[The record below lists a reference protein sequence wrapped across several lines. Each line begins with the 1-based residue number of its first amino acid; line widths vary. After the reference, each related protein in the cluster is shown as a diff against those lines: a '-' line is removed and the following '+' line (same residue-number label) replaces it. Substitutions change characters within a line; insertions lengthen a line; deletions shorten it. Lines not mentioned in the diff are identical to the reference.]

1 LGSSA
6 IQVKYYTDTLPKDS
20 KITPLKLSNNQYKK
34 LVKYI
39 ETSLKRSK
47 TNNSSLILPKN
58 PKVLTENNSFYDAKQ
73 TYSLL
78 LTCNTWINNGL
89 KASGQKRPMPE
100 GFFISMKN
108 SFFVLFLIGLPLFS
122 IAQENFITKT
132 SEKHVLIFIN
142 GYRGPKF
149 NKLAVDNTLYTKDP
163 TGYWYKY
170 DDTIINRF
178 KPIQTLYFSAH
189 HPISSSVHKTKFNIA
204 TSYLFSRFCWISKK
218 SRWVLRNKFNSEGFE
233 LRFSN
238 GIIAGQNVIDY
249 LEKNFLD
256 STIKVHIIS
265 HSMGYAYSLGLVSQ
279 IKTKV
284 KFGKMLA
291 ISPESGGF
299 QGADWNLFDE
309 VWQYGCKMGEKE
321 SDVIFYQDGIA
332 PQQTLKGL
340 EKVSINKG
348 GRIYPPTSWPKKNK
362 GFNKSHHLKWFQWFY
377 NIKEEDRGFFGPNI
391 SINSTFE
398 K

>member
-1 LGSSA
+1 
-6 IQVKYYTDTLPKDS
+6 
-20 KITPLKLSNNQYKK
+20 
-34 LVKYI
+34 
-39 ETSLKRSK
+39 
-47 TNNSSLILPKN
+47 
-58 PKVLTENNSFYDAKQ
+58 
-73 TYSLL
+73 
-78 LTCNTWINNGL
+78 
-89 KASGQKRPMPE
+89 MPE
-100 GFFISMKN
+100 EFFINMKN
-108 SFFVLFLIGLPLFS
+108 SFFVLFLIGIPLFS
-122 IAQENFITKT
+122 IAQENFDAKT
-132 SEKHVLIFIN
+132 SEKHILIFIN

-149 NKLAVDNTLYTKDP
+149 NKLVVDNSIYTKDP

-218 SRWVLRNKFNSEGFE
+218 SRWVLKNKFNPEGFE

-265 HSMGYAYSLGLVSQ
+265 HSMGYAYSLGLVYQ
-279 IKTKV
+279 IKNKV

-299 QGADWNLFDE
+299 QGADWSLFDE
-309 VWQYGCKMGEKE
+309 VWQYGCNMGKKN
-321 SDVIFYQDGIA
+321 SDVIIF
-332 PQQTLKGL
+332 PM
-340 EKVSINKG
+340 E
-348 GRIYPPTSWPKKNK
+348 
-362 GFNKSHHLKWFQWFY
+362 
-377 NIKEEDRGFFGPNI
+377 
-391 SINSTFE
+391 
-398 K
+398 

>member
-1 LGSSA
+1 
-6 IQVKYYTDTLPKDS
+6 
-20 KITPLKLSNNQYKK
+20 
-34 LVKYI
+34 
-39 ETSLKRSK
+39 
-47 TNNSSLILPKN
+47 
-58 PKVLTENNSFYDAKQ
+58 
-73 TYSLL
+73 
-78 LTCNTWINNGL
+78 
-89 KASGQKRPMPE
+89 MPE

-108 SFFVLFLIGLPLFS
+108 SFLVLFLIGIPLFS
-122 IAQENFITKT
+122 LAQENFVAKT
-132 SEKHVLIFIN
+132 SEKHILIFIN

-149 NKLAVDNTLYTKDP
+149 NKLEVDNTMYPKDP

-170 DDTIINRF
+170 DDTIVNRF

-189 HPISSSVHKTKFNIA
+189 HPISSSVHKTKLNLA
-204 TSYLFSRFCWISKK
+204 TSYIFSRFCWISKK
-218 SRWVLRNKFNSEGFE
+218 SRWVLNNNYNPEGFE

-249 LEKNFLD
+249 LEKNFFD

-279 IKTKV
+279 LKNKV

-299 QGADWNLFDE
+299 QGANWDLFDE
-309 VWQYGCKMGEKE
+309 VWQYGCNMGEKD

-340 EKVSINKG
+340 EEVPINKG
-348 GRIYPPTSWPKKNK
+348 GRIYPPTLWSKKNK
-362 GFNKSHHLKWFQWFY
+362 GFNRSHHLQWFQWFY
-377 NIKEEDRGFFGPNI
+377 NIKVEDRGFFGPNI
-391 SINSTFE
+391 SINSIFE

>member
-1 LGSSA
+1 
-6 IQVKYYTDTLPKDS
+6 
-20 KITPLKLSNNQYKK
+20 
-34 LVKYI
+34 
-39 ETSLKRSK
+39 
-47 TNNSSLILPKN
+47 
-58 PKVLTENNSFYDAKQ
+58 
-73 TYSLL
+73 
-78 LTCNTWINNGL
+78 
-89 KASGQKRPMPE
+89 MPE
-100 GFFISMKN
+100 EFFISMKN
-108 SFFVLFLIGLPLFS
+108 SFFVLLLIGIPLFS
-122 IAQENFITKT
+122 LAQENFVAKT
-132 SEKHVLIFIN
+132 SEKQILIFIN

-149 NKLAVDNTLYTKDP
+149 NKLEVDSTMYTKDP

-170 DDTIINRF
+170 DDTITNRF

-189 HPISSSVHKTKFNIA
+189 HPISSSVHKTKFNLA
-204 TSYLFSRFCWISKK
+204 TSYIFSRFCWISKK
-218 SRWVLRNKFNSEGFE
+218 SRWVLKNNYNPEGFE

-238 GIIAGQNVIDY
+238 GIIAGQKVLDY
-249 LEKNFLD
+249 IEKNFLD

-309 VWQYGCKMGEKE
+309 VWQYGCNMGEKE

-362 GFNKSHHLKWFQWFY
+362 GFNRSHHLKWFQWFY